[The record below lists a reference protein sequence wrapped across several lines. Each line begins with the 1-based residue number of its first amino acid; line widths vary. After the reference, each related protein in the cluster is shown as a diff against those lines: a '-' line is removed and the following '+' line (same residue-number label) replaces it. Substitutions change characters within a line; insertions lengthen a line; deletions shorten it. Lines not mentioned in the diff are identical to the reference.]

1 MMLFLGIVCG
11 IVSVGILGTI
21 ALFALAD
28 REAKKQGR
36 DGLKKRGR

>member
-11 IVSVGILGTI
+11 IVSVGIMGTI

-36 DGLKKRGR
+36 DGCKKGRR